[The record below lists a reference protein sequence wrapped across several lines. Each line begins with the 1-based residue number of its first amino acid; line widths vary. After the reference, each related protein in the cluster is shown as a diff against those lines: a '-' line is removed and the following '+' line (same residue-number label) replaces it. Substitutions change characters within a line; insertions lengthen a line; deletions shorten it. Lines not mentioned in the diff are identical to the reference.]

1 MSSAI
6 EQLASGISFASFSK
20 AEDLKK
26 RIMFTLGALII
37 FRLGTYIT
45 IPGINPLIIEEFTRS
60 HSGGILG
67 ILDMFSG
74 GAIGRM
80 TIFSLNIMPYISASI
95 IVQLMTTI
103 SPHLEALKKEGESGR
118 KKLNQY
124 TRYGTVFLAVIQGY
138 GIAIGLEKMSGY
150 SGAAVMD
157 PGFFFRL
164 STVVTLTGGTMV
176 LVWLG
181 EQITSRGIGNGTS
194 LIIFSGIVANLPQ
207 ALVQTLQLGQQGS
220 LSTFII
226 IGVLFMVV
234 TVIGYI
240 VFMEKAQ
247 RRIPIQY
254 PKRQMAANM
263 PATSQSTHLPL
274 KINSAGVIPPI
285 FASSILLMPTTVIGF
300 AGAGDP
306 NSIWTKLAG
315 IMAHGQPVYMCCF
328 VAMIVFFAFFYTAIM
343 FNPAETAENLR
354 KSGSYIPGIRPGA
367 QTAEYIDYVMTRLT
381 VVGAFYLASICI
393 LPEII
398 LSQVSLPFYFGGT
411 SILIVVTTTIDT
423 IGQVQSHLVAHQY
436 EGLIKKARSKGTLV

>member
-80 TIFSLNIMPYISASI
+80 TVFSLNIMPYISASI

-124 TRYGTVFLAVIQGY
+124 TRYGTVLLAVIQGY
-138 GIAIGLEKMSGY
+138 GIAIGLEKMSGHA
-150 SGAAVMD
+150 GAAVMD

-164 STVVTLTGGTMV
+164 STVVTLTGGTMFV
-176 LVWLG
+176 VWLG

-207 ALVQTLQLGQQGS
+207 ALVQTLRLGQQGS

-226 IGVLFMVV
+226 LGVLFMVIA
-234 TVIGYI
+234 VIGYI

-285 FASSILLMPTTVIGF
+285 FASSILLMPTTIIGF

-306 NSIWTKLAG
+306 NSIWTKLAS

-328 VAMIVFFAFFYTAIM
+328 VAMIIFFAFFYTAIM

-367 QTAEYIDYVMTRLT
+367 QTAEYIDFVMTRLT
-381 VVGAFYLASICI
+381 CVGALYLASICI

>member
-6 EQLASGISFASFSK
+6 EQLASGISLASFSK

-26 RIMFTLGALII
+26 RIMFTLCALVI

-45 IPGINPLIIEEFTRS
+45 IPGINPLIIAEFTKS

-80 TIFSLNIMPYISASI
+80 TVFSLNIMPYISASI

-103 SPHLEALKKEGESGR
+103 SPHLESLKKEGESGR

-124 TRYGTVFLAVIQGY
+124 TRYGTVFLAVIQAY

-150 SGAAVMD
+150 SGSAVID
-157 PGFFFRL
+157 AGFFFRL
-164 STVVTLTGGTMV
+164 STVVTLTGGTMFV
-176 LVWLG
+176 VWLG

-207 ALVQTLQLGQQGS
+207 ALIQTLQLGQQGS

-226 IGVLFMVV
+226 LGVFLMVIS
-234 TVIGYI
+234 VIGYI

-254 PKRQMAANM
+254 PKRQMSANM
-263 PATSQSTHLPL
+263 PASSQSTHLPL

-285 FASSILLMPTTVIGF
+285 FASSILLMPTTIIGF
-300 AGAGDP
+300 AGGGDP
-306 NSIWTKLAG
+306 SSVWGKIASV
-315 IMAHGQPVYMCCF
+315 MAHGQPLYMLSF
-328 VAMIVFFAFFYTAIM
+328 VIMIIFFAFFYTAIM

-367 QTAEYIDYVMTRLT
+367 QTAQYIDFVMTRLT
-381 VVGAFYLASICI
+381 VVGALYLASICI

-398 LSQVSLPFYFGGT
+398 LSQVALPFYFGGT
-411 SILIVVTTTIDT
+411 SILIVVSTTIDT

-436 EGLIKKARSKGTLV
+436 EGLIKKARSRGALV